1 MSVRRWVA
9 GMLTAVSLGAAAA
22 AEEARVDGMTVSTY
36 GIYREK
42 LDRLEASPRTASG
55 YLRIVTERELLQQT
69 EMICA
74 RLGVTFGFDF
84 VLQGAPAGETVTLG
98 AVTKFPPGG
107 MVNARGERFAQNEYD
122 GRVVIGAPSSRSF
135 TFEEPWE
142 MVPGIWTF
150 EFHHRGRKIGEKAFE
165 VVTACPVS

>member
-1 MSVRRWVA
+1 MFAPRWLA
-9 GMLTAVSLGAAAA
+9 GLLMATAVSMTAA
-22 AEEARVDGMTVSTY
+22 AEEPRVEGMTVGSY

-55 YLRIVTERELLQQT
+55 YLRIVTERELLQRT
-69 EMICA
+69 ETICA

-84 VLQGAPAGETVTLG
+84 VLAGTPRGATVTLA
-98 AVTKFPPGG
+98 AVTRFPPGG
-107 MVNARGERFAQNEYD
+107 LVNAKGERFPQNEYE
-122 GRVVIGAPSSRSF
+122 GRVAIGAQSSRSF

-150 EFHHRGRKIGEKAFE
+150 EFHHQGRKIGEKAFE
-165 VVTACPVS
+165 VVTACPIS